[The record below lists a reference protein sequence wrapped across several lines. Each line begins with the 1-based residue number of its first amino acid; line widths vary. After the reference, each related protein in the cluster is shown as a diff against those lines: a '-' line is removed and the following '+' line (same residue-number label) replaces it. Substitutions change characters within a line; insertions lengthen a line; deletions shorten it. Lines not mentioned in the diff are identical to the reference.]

1 MGKGWWRPQR
11 VAKYLDCSLHHVY
24 DLVREGELSGC
35 KMGGSLRVSVA
46 SLEEWEERHRI
57 VATEKK

>member
-1 MGKGWWRPQR
+1 M
-11 VAKYLDCSLHHVY
+11 AKYLDCSLHHVY